1 MFGREVGKQFCEVVP
16 KSLPTRTY
24 FPGRERERERKDTTA
39 GEAHMH

>member
-24 FPGRERERERKDTTA
+24 FPGRERERKDTTA